1 VVYEHFRPLPPS
13 LEPIFVEALPS
24 SFYEKEVP
32 TAGIE
37 LETTPAPYSFRAN
50 VLTSGLHQCELQ
62 LQSQHQQL
70 QIGQAAEEK
79 VEANESESES
89 AVVVTSSI
97 SSSISSSSS
106 SSSPYMLAE
115 LTAPLLKWM

>member
-1 VVYEHFRPLPPS
+1 MVYEHFRPLPPS
-13 LEPIFVEALPS
+13 LEPIFIEAPPS

-50 VLTSGLHQCELQ
+50 VLTSRLHQCELQ

-70 QIGQAAEEK
+70 QIGQAAE
-79 VEANESESES
+79 ANESESES

-97 SSSISSSSS
+97 SSSITSSSS

-115 LTAPLLKWM
+115 LTAPLQKWM